1 VEHFRGFPHKF
12 CFLIDYMATERI
24 DWKALRDEITAHA
37 LAACD
42 KFQIALG
49 RAKEPPPLE
58 LGEAFEDAANEYL
71 SIFEQI
77 SELHRRNLR
86 PHNVTSIKALA
97 HRSSAADHQV

>member
-1 VEHFRGFPHKF
+1 
-12 CFLIDYMATERI
+12 MATERI

-49 RAKEPPPLE
+49 RAKEPQPIE
-58 LGEAFEDAANEYL
+58 LGEAFEDANEYL

-77 SELHRRNLR
+77 SESHRRNLR

>member
-1 VEHFRGFPHKF
+1 
-12 CFLIDYMATERI
+12 MATERI

-58 LGEAFEDAANEYL
+58 LGEAFEDANEYL

-77 SELHRRNLR
+77 SDSHRRNLR
-86 PHNVTSIKALA
+86 PHNVTSIK
-97 HRSSAADHQV
+97 S